1 MPCCSKRSA
10 DSRDDATLGGRLP
23 GAQLIVAALGLVL
36 TGCATAPLAPSQPLR
51 PRADEPFGIEG
62 RLSARRGN
70 DAVSVTFVWNHAPPK
85 DDLVVSSPLGATVA
99 EMSGD
104 SSTRRVQVRAAD
116 GRTDTASDWS
126 ALTERFVG
134 FPLPVE
140 GLAFWAQGSPRP
152 GAVQTAEVDAGGRL
166 RVLRQDGCEIVY
178 TYAEDAAPLP
188 SQLRTTCNDLELR
201 IVIDKRAP
209 G

>member
-10 DSRDDATLGGRLP
+10 GLRGNAVVRGGRP
-23 GAQLIVAALGLVL
+23 GALLIAAAVALVL
-36 TGCATAPLAPSQPLR
+36 ADCGTAPLAPTHTFPSR
-51 PRADEPFGIEG
+51 PDEPFRIEG
-62 RLSARRGN
+62 RLSARRAN
-70 DAVSVTFVWNHAPPK
+70 DAVSVTFVWNHAPPT
-85 DDLVVSSPLGATVA
+85 DQFIVSNPLGATVA

-104 SSTRRVQVRAAD
+104 SSTRRVEVRAAD

-140 GLAFWAQGSPRP
+140 SLAFWAQGSPRP
-152 GAVQTAEVDAGGRL
+152 GDAQTTEVDAAGRL
-166 RVLRQDGCEIVY
+166 HVLRQDGCEIAY
-178 TYAEDAAPLP
+178 TYAENALPLP
-188 SQLRTTCNDLELR
+188 SQLRLTCSDLELR
-201 IVIDKRAP
+201 IVVDKRAP

>member
-10 DSRDDATLGGRLP
+10 DSRGNAAVGSRLS
-23 GAQLIVAALGLVL
+23 GAPPTAAALALVL
-36 TGCATAPLAPSQPLR
+36 TACATAPLAPTQTFPS
-51 PRADEPFGIEG
+51 RADEPFGIEG

-85 DDLVVSSPLGATVA
+85 DDFVVSSPLGATVA

-104 SSTRRVQVRAAD
+104 SSTRRVEVRAAD

-140 GLAFWAQGSPRP
+140 GLAYWAQGSPRP
-152 GAVQTAEVDAGGRL
+152 GAVQTAEVDAAGRL

-178 TYAEDAAPLP
+178 TYAENAAPLP
-188 SQLRTTCNDLELR
+188 SQLRTMCNDLELR